1 MTAALEAREHSR
13 LRERPW
19 TLVTGPLTD
28 EMPAERPGVTV
39 VRSLPDF
46 RARLAG
52 AAVSIS
58 QAGYNTMIE
67 AAKARTP
74 TVVVPYETERE
85 TEQAMRAQRFSER
98 GLVTVLRADALDP
111 VALARAI
118 DRIEG
123 AAPASFGIDFNGREG
138 AVRAVRLVLG
148 R

>member
-1 MTAALEAREHSR
+1 M
-13 LRERPW
+13 
-19 TLVTGPLTD
+19 
-28 EMPAERPGVTV
+28 TV

-67 AAKARTP
+67 AVKARTP

-85 TEQAMRAQRFSER
+85 TEQAMRARRFAER

-111 VALARAI
+111 R
-118 DRIEG
+118 
-123 AAPASFGIDFNGREG
+123 
-138 AVRAVRLVLG
+138 
-148 R
+148 